1 MIREE
6 RLMKKF
12 LSVALIASTIVLPAS
27 GQQLS
32 VDEKLDFIIT
42 ELEALR
48 EAVDALSNDPAISSP
63 TLEDIIGVAIGSAVD
78 GANTGQVA
86 RPTDAGSEAATSEA
100 TLPIELVGWTVEDYK
115 ADFLFGK
122 HVRLTLELQNVS
134 ETEISIVD
142 GTASFS
148 DRLGNEIGGIRL
160 EQDFNL
166 TPGETFSHSGIYNGD
181 SGYSSSG
188 LSRLL
193 EVNSNFVNVELD
205 IKQVL
210 FSDGSIV
217 SFD

>member
-12 LSVALIASTIVLPAS
+12 LSVALIASTIALPAS

-63 TLEDIIGVAIGSAVD
+63 TLEDILGAVIGSAVD
-78 GANTGQVA
+78 GASTGQVA

-100 TLPIELVGWTVEDYK
+100 TLPIEVVGWTVQDHK

-122 HVRLTLELQNVS
+122 HVRLTLEVQNVS

-142 GTASFS
+142 GTANFT
-148 DRLGNEIGGIRL
+148 DRLGNEIGRIRL
-160 EQDFNL
+160 EQDLNL
-166 TPGETFSHSGIYNGD
+166 MPGETFSHSGIYDGER
-181 SGYSSSG
+181 GFGSSG